1 MIFVD
6 FCIGTAGVQNSSEKS
21 GFMGRRN
28 KDVKFTN
35 KGYSRQGILSLFL
48 SAFSFVWFLYA
59 VSQTFRLGDAAGNI
73 LGGVGMLSFVFQIF
87 ALVFAVRALHEED
100 VFRGIPKAATVAAAL
115 LLILWIAVYGLG
127 GYFAL
132 YL

>member
-1 MIFVD
+1 MD
-6 FCIGTAGVQNSSEKS
+6 FCIGTARVRNSSEKS
-21 GFMGRRN
+21 GFMRRRN

-35 KGYSRQGILSLFL
+35 KGYSKQGIISLFL
-48 SAFSFVWFLYA
+48 SAFSLVWLLYA
-59 VSQTFRLGDAAGNI
+59 VSQTFRIGESAGNI
-73 LGGVGMLSFVFQIF
+73 LGGIGMLSLVLQIF

-100 VFRGIPKAATVAAAL
+100 VFRGIPKVATVAAAL

-127 GYFAL
+127 VYFAL

>member
-6 FCIGTAGVQNSSEKS
+6 FCIGTAGVQNSSEKR

-100 VFRGIPKAATVAAAL
+100 VFRGIPKAATVAAVL
-115 LLILWIAVYGLG
+115 LLLMWMAVYGLG
-127 GYFAL
+127 IYFAFV
-132 YL
+132 